1 MLQTC
6 IPRRRQAMSEL
17 NDPDSETI
25 LALFERHRA
34 VPHSPFEE
42 THFLDYLLAR
52 PKGKSAVRNSFSGLR
67 RFNRFI
73 GDVQMHFGICFSLH
87 DREAN
92 YSLEAFISRV
102 KELKASHRSSLTS
115 FRNQDRAGFG
125 WGAVLVLNVLFGCVI
140 VALLKFSHAFAG
152 ALAFLQVL
160 ANLWIGFQFMRY
172 RGYRKGLAFKI
183 KERASART

>member
-1 MLQTC
+1 MT
-6 IPRRRQAMSEL
+6 EL

-42 THFLDYLLAR
+42 AHFLDYLLAS
-52 PKGKSAVRNSFSGLR
+52 PKGKRAVYNSFSGLR

-73 GDVQMHFGICFSLH
+73 DDVQMHFAICFSLR

-92 YSLEAFISRV
+92 YSLDAFIRRV
-102 KELKASHRSSLTS
+102 RELKASHRSSLAS
-115 FRNQDRAGFG
+115 LKNQDRAGFG
-125 WGAVLVLNVLFGCVI
+125 WGAILVLNFLFGCFLGV
-140 VALLKFSHAFAG
+140 LLNLSRTFAV

-160 ANLWIGFQFMRY
+160 ANLWIVLQFMRY
-172 RGYRKGLAFKI
+172 RGYSRRLAIKI
-183 KERASART
+183 QERISART